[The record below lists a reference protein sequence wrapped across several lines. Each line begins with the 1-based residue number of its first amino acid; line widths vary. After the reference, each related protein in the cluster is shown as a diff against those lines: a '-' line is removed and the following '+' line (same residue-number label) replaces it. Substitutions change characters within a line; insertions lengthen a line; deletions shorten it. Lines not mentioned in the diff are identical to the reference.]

1 MASPDP
7 IASFPAEIVRVQT
20 MVDGSPRFVLG
31 APESAIDLLS
41 VLARAKVDNRYLQ
54 VMIFDFDEYE
64 KLVQESIKS
73 SRKS

>member
-20 MVDGSPRFVLG
+20 MGDGSPRFVLG

-64 KLVQESIKS
+64 EFVRNAS
-73 SRKS
+73 SNQ